1 MIIRAQR
8 GRGKKVHLL
17 LDDEYIIT
25 TDIDFWAENYIADG
39 TDISEADWKELSA
52 KINFC
57 KAYNKCA
64 DFLSRRDHSAKEL
77 KDKLLKTVD
86 AASAD
91 KAVEKYIEMGYINDE
106 KYAVSLSKYL
116 LETKN
121 YSENHVRQE
130 LYKRGINQDIIND
143 VLSENEIDAADSVIR
158 IINKSYIS
166 KLKTDGGRE
175 KVIAALMRK
184 GFNYSDI
191 KTAFYRMENEEY
203 V

>member
-1 MIIRAQR
+1 MKIKAQK

-17 LDDEYIIT
+17 LDDEYVIT

-39 TDISEADWKELSA
+39 TDISESEWLELSD
-52 KINFC
+52 KINFR

-86 AASAD
+86 ELSAD
-91 KAVEKYIEMGYINDE
+91 RAIEKFVEMGYIDDE

-116 LETKN
+116 FENKN

-130 LYKRGINQDIIND
+130 LYKRGISKDIISD
-143 VLSENEIDAADSVIR
+143 VLSENEIDEADSVIC
-158 IINKSYIS
+158 IINKNYIS
-166 KLKTDGGRE
+166 KLETDDGKE

-184 GFNYSDI
+184 GFKYRDI
-191 KTAFYRMENEEY
+191 KTAFYRIENEEY
-203 V
+203 I